1 MTTLSDRPAT
11 ALVVVDVQNG
21 VMDGAHHRDAVVANI
36 ATLVDGARAGGVP
49 VVWVQ
54 HASDELVPDT
64 EAWRYVPELVRDDPE
79 ALVHKRY
86 GDAFEDTELEA
97 VLAGLGVGHLVVAG
111 AQTDA
116 CIRSTIHGA
125 FARGYDVTL
134 VGDAHTTEDLTEWG
148 APPPEQVI
156 AHTNLYW
163 SMQAAPGRRADTPA
177 TAAVDW
183 AG

>member
-64 EAWRYVPELVRDDPE
+64 EAWRYVPELVRDDP
-79 ALVHKRY
+79 
-86 GDAFEDTELEA
+86 
-97 VLAGLGVGHLVVAG
+97 
-111 AQTDA
+111 
-116 CIRSTIHGA
+116 
-125 FARGYDVTL
+125 
-134 VGDAHTTEDLTEWG
+134 
-148 APPPEQVI
+148 
-156 AHTNLYW
+156 
-163 SMQAAPGRRADTPA
+163 
-177 TAAVDW
+177 
-183 AG
+183 